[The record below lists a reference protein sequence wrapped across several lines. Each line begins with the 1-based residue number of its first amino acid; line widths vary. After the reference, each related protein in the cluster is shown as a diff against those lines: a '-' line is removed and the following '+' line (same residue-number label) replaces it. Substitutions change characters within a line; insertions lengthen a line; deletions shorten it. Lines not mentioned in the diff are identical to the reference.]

1 MQPDA
6 VRRKISRSKPDR
18 VFRQSLKQDRGK
30 GYKKQARN
38 RGLGKFIGKRELVG
52 CGAGSGLSIEVA
64 LSVAFGYNND
74 KQCKRRSAPDMF
86 L

>member
-1 MQPDA
+1 M
-6 VRRKISRSKPDR
+6 SSE
-18 VFRQSLKQDRGK
+18 QDRGA
-30 GYKKQARN
+30 GCKKQAIN
-38 RGLGKFIGKRELVG
+38 RGLGKFLGKRELVG
-52 CGAGSGLSIEVA
+52 CGAGSGLSMEVA